1 MADEEAGGGTAETAE
16 AGTEQLWL
24 TWETRVRVLFNP
36 AVWGG
41 MLVAFGSGACLLSIL
56 LLVVSKSLWGLIV
69 PAGVFA
75 FLMGIFVVVAL
86 FIDLFGGFRTTF
98 ALTTHGVRSIAGKGA
113 GRAADAAFWTGV
125 LLGSAG
131 AAGAGLLAKSERNVC
146 IPYGEVTKVKFKPG
160 RRYILVKG
168 GFLQKPIGLYC
179 TPENY
184 DQAEAI
190 LRQECS
196 GATIA

>member
-1 MADEEAGGGTAETAE
+1 MTDEMATTGETGGEE
-16 AGTEQLWL
+16 LWL
-24 TWETRVRVLFNP
+24 AWDARVRVLLNP
-36 AVWGG
+36 SVWGG
-41 MLVAFGSGACLLSIL
+41 VLLAFGISSCLFTALMLFI
-56 LLVVSKSLWGLIV
+56 SKSPWALAVG
-69 PAGVFA
+69 AGIFA
-75 FLMGIFVVVAL
+75 FFMAIFVVVGLA
-86 FIDLFGGFRTTF
+86 IDLFGGFQTTF
-98 ALTTHGVRSIAGKGA
+98 ALTTQGVRSIAGKAA

-131 AAGAGLLAKSERNVC
+131 AAGAGLLAKSEKNVY

-168 GFLQKPIGLYC
+168 VFLQKPIGLYC

-190 LRQECS
+190 LRQECP
-196 GATIA
+196 GATIS

>member
-1 MADEEAGGGTAETAE
+1 MTDEMANTGEAGGEELRLAWDNRIRI
-16 AGTEQLWL
+16 LL
-24 TWETRVRVLFNP
+24 NP
-36 AVWGG
+36 SVWGG
-41 MLVAFGSGACLLSIL
+41 VLAAFGISTCLFTALMLAISKSPWA
-56 LLVVSKSLWGLIV
+56 LVVG
-69 PAGVFA
+69 G
-75 FLMGIFVVVAL
+75 GIFTFFMAVFVVVGLA
-86 FIDLFGGFRTTF
+86 IDLFGGFRTTF